1 MRCYYILFLLV
12 LLQSCKTREKIVYF
26 QGSFE
31 NKENQNTN
39 YNPILKSDDFLSVI
53 VSGEDPESV
62 IPFNL
67 NPVGIQQMSNNGYST
82 GMAAPFGYL
91 VDKDGFISMPT
102 VGKIQVGGLSRS
114 DATQKISD
122 LLRNY
127 VKNPV
132 VQLQIQN
139 YKVTVLGD
147 VHAPGTYKIP
157 NERITIIEALGLAGD
172 LKITGNR
179 RNVLVI
185 RDINGIK
192 TEYRVNL
199 TDKSVFTSP
208 VYYLTQ
214 NDVVYIE
221 QNSAARFGSTMAQ
234 TTGGIVISLTS
245 LILTTV
251 NILIK

>member
-1 MRCYYILFLLV
+1 MRWFYFIFLLSV
-12 LLQSCKTREKIVYF
+12 VFSCKTQEKIVYF

-31 NKENQNTN
+31 NKESQNSN
-39 YNPILKSDDFLSVI
+39 YNPTIKSDDFLSII

-67 NPVGIQQMSNNGYST
+67 NPVGVQQISNNGYST

-102 VGKIQVGGLSRS
+102 VGKVQLGGLSRT
-114 DATQKISD
+114 DATEKISE

-127 VKNPV
+127 IKNPV
-132 VQLQIQN
+132 IQLQIQN
-139 YKVTVLGD
+139 YKITVLGD
-147 VHAPGTYKIP
+147 VKNPGTFKIP
-157 NERITIIEALGLAGD
+157 NERITILEAIGLAGD

-179 RNVLVI
+179 KNIVVI
-185 RDINGIK
+185 RDENGSK
-192 TEYRVNL
+192 TEYRIDL
-199 TDKSVFTSP
+199 TNKSVFTSP

-214 NDVVYIE
+214 NDVLYVE
-221 QNSAARFGSTMAQ
+221 QNAAARFGSTLVQ
-234 TTGGIVISLTS
+234 STGGIVISLTS

-251 NILIK
+251 NILIN